1 MILNPMKDNTSGLKI
16 NSIDYIY
23 IVKLVQNYIQL
34 VFPSNRNTVAIT
46 SPSSVMCSN
55 SNH

>member
-34 VFPSNRNTVAIT
+34 VFPSNTLTEIR
-46 SPSSVMCSN
+46 
-55 SNH
+55 